1 MNNSRVDLV
10 RPWAA
15 KHWLEAA
22 TCSLTL
28 GNKVAADGVMTAM
41 LLFIPLA
48 VMGRLFDLGAVFTF
62 VCAALSCVPL
72 SYRLG
77 QATEEVGTR
86 LGRVTGG
93 LLNATFGN
101 AAELIISIAAVN
113 HDLLIVV
120 RMTIIGSVLGQLLLV
135 LGTSLLLAGLKYR
148 ELIFSRALVQTN
160 FTLIVIATLAIG
172 LPTVLLALAPEKA
185 AASAS
190 FLTPGLCILLL
201 LIYGITVVFT
211 LRRQPMEENQEG
223 ANWPLSKGLLLL
235 VASTSGIVLVSA
247 LLVSSILPFV
257 EATGI
262 SQAFI
267 GLIVIP
273 LFENVVD
280 HIVAISVALK
290 NKIDMSITISVG
302 SASQVA
308 CMVLPVIVLA
318 SMVMGRPL
326 GLIFAPVELLSLGVG
341 VLLMIPV
348 LLDGLSNWLE
358 GAQLLTCYTILAL
371 VLWAL

>member
-1 MNNSRVDLV
+1 
-10 RPWAA
+10 
-15 KHWLEAA
+15 
-22 TCSLTL
+22 
-28 GNKVAADGVMTAM
+28 MTAM

-113 HDLLIVV
+113 HDLVIVV

>member
-113 HDLLIVV
+113 HDLVIVV

>member
-1 MNNSRVDLV
+1 MNV
-10 RPWAA
+10 
-15 KHWLEAA
+15 
-22 TCSLTL
+22 
-28 GNKVAADGVMTAM
+28 M

-48 VMGRLFDLGAVFTF
+48 IMGRLFDLGGVFTF
-62 VCAALSCVPL
+62 VCSALSCVPL

-86 LGRVTGG
+86 LGPVTGG

-101 AAELIISIAAVN
+101 AAELIISIAALN
-113 HDLLIVV
+113 HGLLIIV
-120 RMTIIGSVLGQLLLV
+120 RMTIIGSILGQLLLV

-148 ELIFSRALVQTN
+148 ELSFSRALIQTN
-160 FTLIVIATLAIG
+160 FTLIVIAMLAIG
-172 LPTVLLALAPEKA
+172 LPSVLVALAPEKA

-190 FLTPGLCILLL
+190 FLTPALSILLL
-201 LIYGITVVFT
+201 LIYGTTVVFT
-211 LRRQPMEENQEG
+211 LRRQPREENEEG
-223 ANWPLSKGLLLL
+223 PNWPLSKGLILL
-235 VASTSGIVLVSA
+235 VVSTGGIVVVSE

-257 EATGI
+257 EATDI
-262 SQAFI
+262 SQVFI

-273 LFENVVD
+273 LFGNVVD

-290 NKIDMSITISVG
+290 NKMDMSMTISVG
-302 SASQVA
+302 SAAQVA
-308 CMVLPVIVLA
+308 CMVLPAIVLA

-348 LLDGLSNWLE
+348 LLDGFSNWLE